1 MIAIYKRELKSY
13 FTSVIACLFIAV
25 TTLVAGIFFVY
36 YNLQNGLT
44 SMYPVYQSL
53 FILVFTVPILTM
65 KIIADERRLKTDQLI
80 LTAPVSVG
88 KIVMGKFMA
97 LTTIFA
103 IPVLIMCLYPVIL
116 SKFGNMPFKTAYTNI
131 FGLFL
136 YGIAFIAIGMFISSL
151 TESQVISAILS
162 IVVLLLGYLMG
173 SLTSMI
179 SSDVNILTKIL
190 GCFDLYSPMQDFLNG
205 VITLSNVVYYISL
218 TAVCL
223 FLTCQSIQ
231 KRRWNVS
238 KKFIGTGIF
247 STGFIAVVVALVVFV
262 NLIAGTITSKEA
274 WATADMTSTSLFS
287 ISSDTKKMLK
297 GLDKDITLYVMA
309 SKSEADSTI
318 KKTLARYE
326 TASKH
331 IKVEYKETDTLTS
344 TKHTLILHQ
353 QPEVLLYT
361 THQIKNQRLLITI
374 TFMLQI
380 IQHIIIQVHLHL
392 QPMTVKDS

>member
-13 FTSVIACLFIAV
+13 FTSVIACLFMAV

-179 SSDVNILTKIL
+179 SSDGNILTKIL

-218 TAVCL
+218 TAVFL

-287 ISSDTKKMLK
+287 ISSDTMKMLK
-297 GLDKDITLYVMA
+297 GLDKDNTLYVMA
-309 SKSEADSTI
+309 SKSEADS
-318 KKTLARYE
+318 
-326 TASKH
+326 
-331 IKVEYKETDTLTS
+331 
-344 TKHTLILHQ
+344 
-353 QPEVLLYT
+353 
-361 THQIKNQRLLITI
+361 
-374 TFMLQI
+374 
-380 IQHIIIQVHLHL
+380 
-392 QPMTVKDS
+392 